1 MGVWSWTKKV
11 VTEHGELDPVPID
24 LERSPSGYAF
34 RLGVRAGFGGQETA
48 RIPIHARPNPSP
60 HPILKE
66 IHWCEVAG
74 QTLEAANPF
83 ALKEKVGRVLEA
95 IAPAHTLPL
104 AYFRVPEMDY
114 ELPTYEDDGQ
124 IVAPILMG
132 PTLKAADMAGIRR
145 LICRYM
151 MGAGYVQEPE
161 QVIVGVV
168 RPGDLSR
175 VPPAAVIRSLSDAD
189 VWMPTV
195 EGSSPE
201 GPVVGLLA
209 HPAELR
215 GRGRIRAQIG
225 PAPGDQ
231 APAAPDVVGLLRF
244 LRSELSRGRA
254 SFDPDALYACDV
266 RSEIWRAAEQ
276 RLEPT
281 TTRLVA
287 HLTDE
292 EMTTIEMVVYRTGT
306 GDFVTALEDRGIN
319 ILVAPSDDG
328 LASAVG
334 RLLEQGGFLR
344 YAAEVEIHHAAPP
357 RAERLEPDEI
367 WTNPRVS
374 TSYLVEGSDHNEE
387 VAESWS

>member
-1 MGVWSWTKKV
+1 LGAWSWIKRV
-11 VTEHGELDPVPID
+11 ITEHGELDPVPID
-24 LERSPSGYAF
+24 LERSYDGYTF

-48 RIPIHARPNPSP
+48 RIPIHVRSNPDP

-74 QTLEAANPF
+74 QTLEAANPY
-83 ALKEKVGRVLEA
+83 ALKEKVGRILET

-114 ELPTYEDDGQ
+114 EVPAYEDEGQ
-124 IVAPILMG
+124 IIAPILMG
-132 PTLKAADMAGIRR
+132 PTLKARDMAGIRR
-145 LICRYM
+145 QVCRYM
-151 MGAGYVQEPE
+151 LGAGYVTEPE

-175 VPPAAVIRSLSDAD
+175 VPPAAVFRSLSDAD
-189 VWMPTV
+189 LWMPTV

-231 APAAPDVVGLLRF
+231 APAAPDIVGLLRF
-244 LRSELSRGRA
+244 LRSELSRRRA
-254 SFDPDALYACDV
+254 RFDPESLYAAEV
-266 RSEIWRAAEQ
+266 REEIWRGSE
-276 RLEPT
+276 RYLEDCR
-281 TTRLVA
+281 TRLVA
-287 HLTDE
+287 HLTDDD
-292 EMTTIEMVVYRTGT
+292 TTRIEIPVYRTGA
-306 GDFVTALEDRGIN
+306 GDLVAALEDRGIN
-319 ILVAPSDDG
+319 VLLAPNDDA

-334 RLLEQGGFLR
+334 QLLEQSGFLR
-344 YAAEVEIHHAAPP
+344 YAQEVEIHRAAPP
-357 RAERLEPDEI
+357 RRERLEPEEI
-367 WTNPRVS
+367 WTHE
-374 TSYLVEGSDHNEE
+374 TTEE
-387 VAESWS
+387 VASPWT